1 MFRYLIVAGALA
13 LATPALAQDPHGAH
27 AGMTP
32 TAQPAMDHN
41 QHAGH
46 AGMDHSQHGGQPMMD
61 HGGQDGHA
69 GHGDH
74 SNHAGMDHSQHAGH
88 GGGMV
93 TVPADG
99 AMLMGPPAEFSIT
112 FPHAM
117 RLTSVVLRAPGLEEL
132 RVDVEGNEASAT
144 QSVALPTLA
153 PATYAVTWTAQ
164 GADGHTMTG
173 DLSFMVH

>member
-1 MFRYLIVAGALA
+1 MFRYLIVAGALALATPA

-32 TAQPAMDHN
+32 ATQPA
-41 QHAGH
+41 
-46 AGMDHSQHGGQPMMD
+46 MDHSQHGGQPMMD

-74 SNHAGMDHSQHAGH
+74 AGHGGMDHGQHAGR

-117 RLTSVVLRAPGLEEL
+117 RLTSVVLRAPCLEEL

-164 GADGHTMTG
+164 GADGHEMTG
-173 DLSFMVH
+173 AISFMVH